1 MREDCEVACD
11 AIALKNLDYS
21 EYKNYGKTVLKLL
34 RLFSESNFIP
44 LTAGISKNKSSYKRR
59 IIMISNFKKR
69 KFIFTVGS
77 IVLIAIVAC
86 IGFIKINS
94 LSDKSTKSTKVVVQK
109 KAAPVKKTDNKVN
122 KPDNTAVNSQISD
135 KAVAQ
140 NKQVNQPAPIKK
152 SRVVQ
157 NELATV
163 NTNKAV
169 QPVKKVVTPPSNP
182 TPPVKKVVTEESN
195 VYVSKNL
202 GIVMTFPESWSGK
215 YSVEETSDYLDIY
228 FNDHKNKGLLL
239 LVKRNSP
246 NLSGDGYDPIIDGK
260 YVYRI
265 GDNDYFIAGTTG
277 VTVDDNQPDFKNF
290 MQMHSELPQVINS
303 MRAIQ

>member
-1 MREDCEVACD
+1 
-11 AIALKNLDYS
+11 
-21 EYKNYGKTVLKLL
+21 
-34 RLFSESNFIP
+34 
-44 LTAGISKNKSSYKRR
+44 
-59 IIMISNFKKR
+59 MISNFKKR

-94 LSDKSTKSTKVVVQK
+94 LSDKSTKGNKVVVQK
-109 KAAPVKKTDNKVN
+109 KAALVKKTDNKVN
-122 KPDNTAVNSQISD
+122 KPDNTAVNSQVSD

-169 QPVKKVVTPPSNP
+169 Q
-182 TPPVKKVVTEESN
+182 PVKKVVTEESN

-239 LVKRNSP
+239 LVERNSP

-303 MRAIQ
+303 MRAIK

>member
-1 MREDCEVACD
+1 
-11 AIALKNLDYS
+11 
-21 EYKNYGKTVLKLL
+21 
-34 RLFSESNFIP
+34 
-44 LTAGISKNKSSYKRR
+44 
-59 IIMISNFKKR
+59 MISNFKKR

-94 LSDKSTKSTKVVVQK
+94 LSDKSTKGNKVVVQK
-109 KAAPVKKTDNKVN
+109 KAALVKKTDNKVN
-122 KPDNTAVNSQISD
+122 KPDNTAVNSQVSD

-239 LVKRNSP
+239 LVERNSP

-303 MRAIQ
+303 MRAIK

>member
-1 MREDCEVACD
+1 
-11 AIALKNLDYS
+11 
-21 EYKNYGKTVLKLL
+21 
-34 RLFSESNFIP
+34 
-44 LTAGISKNKSSYKRR
+44 
-59 IIMISNFKKR
+59 MISNFKKR

-109 KAAPVKKTDNKVN
+109 KVAPVKKTDNKVN
-122 KPDNTAVNSQISD
+122 KPDNTAVNSQVSD

-140 NKQVNQPAPIKK
+140 NKQVNQPSPIKK
-152 SRVVQ
+152 SRAVQ

-169 QPVKKVVTPPSNP
+169 Q
-182 TPPVKKVVTEESN
+182 PVKKVVTEESN

-303 MRAIQ
+303 MRAIK